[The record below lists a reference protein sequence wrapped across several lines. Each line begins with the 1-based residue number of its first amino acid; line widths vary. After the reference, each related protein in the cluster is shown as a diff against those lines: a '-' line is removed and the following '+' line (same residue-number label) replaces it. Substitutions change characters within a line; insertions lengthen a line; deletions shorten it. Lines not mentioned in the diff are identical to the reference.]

1 MRGSEAGLQN
11 RRNADAEGFFC
22 GTCDCQ
28 YQFVL
33 CASCDSVNQVPA
45 SARRAVCDWCLT
57 EIRVRA
63 FGRKDTAT
71 AADWRAELDERGY
84 LHEFG
89 VLVGGFTLVG
99 GSGFDL
105 ETGAICSVLTLPDA
119 VDIRAEVFGVGIA
132 TIPYARLT
140 GIDIAGGAITRGG
153 GFIGGG
159 FGVAGA
165 AEGMLVASLL
175 NSLTRRTTI
184 DLAIASIDGELLLNH
199 SVIPPD
205 ELRRRLSVL
214 FTRFNAAR
222 HNQAGAAQPSAQD
235 PVSQLERLAELHAK
249 GLLTPDEFEAA
260 RRVQVRRLTEEA

>member
-1 MRGSEAGLQN
+1 M
-11 RRNADAEGFFC
+11 
-22 GTCDCQ
+22 
-28 YQFVL
+28 
-33 CASCDSVNQVPA
+33 
-45 SARRAVCDWCLT
+45 CDWCLT

-84 LHEFG
+84 LHELG

-119 VDIRAEVFGVGIA
+119 VDIRAEVLESASQRFP
-132 TIPYARLT
+132 TPRLT

-184 DLAIASIDGELLLNH
+184 DTGLAIASIDGELLLNH